1 MFSSLYLFNFEA
13 RPLVAILTLNRNDQT
28 SLRYPKSR
36 RQDYPRRLLGNRIQ
50 LRHSQRFQ
58 RWLID
63 RGCFRKP
70 VGALVIRYCRT
81 RFRPEQT
88 IHFPLIITLLLQCGL
103 DVCDHLIG
111 RPIVIA
117 VDRAVICVVRV
128 GSVAPSR
135 NPVSRIPGIPSAIY
149 ENYAVVVMA
158 SPPTLVVPL

>member
-1 MFSSLYLFNFEA
+1 MTKHLFG
-13 RPLVAILTLNRNDQT
+13 IQ
-28 SLRYPKSR
+28 KSR

-111 RPIVIA
+111 RQIVIA
-117 VDRAVICVVRV
+117 VDRSVISVIRI
-128 GSVAPSR
+128 GSIAPR
-135 NPVSRIPGIPSAIY
+135 WYPPARIPGIPSTEY
-149 ENYAVVVMA
+149 EDDAVVMA
-158 SPPTLVVPL
+158 PPPNLVVPLWRIIPENRIT